1 MRRAKL
7 QATMANE
14 SCGAREVAAVIAQD
28 SANYLG
34 FRCVRF
40 RDRIANLGA
49 EILEERV
56 AVLVSGD
63 LS

>member
-1 MRRAKL
+1 
-7 QATMANE
+7 MANE
-14 SCGAREVAAVIAQD
+14 SCGGAREVAAAIAQA
-28 SANYLG
+28 SVNYLG
-34 FRCVRF
+34 FTCVRF

-49 EILEERV
+49 EILEARA

>member
-1 MRRAKL
+1 
-7 QATMANE
+7 
-14 SCGAREVAAVIAQD
+14 
-28 SANYLG
+28 
-34 FRCVRF
+34 VRF

-49 EILEERV
+49 EILEARA